1 MFSVYAWTMTINKSE
16 RGGSALIVIDV
27 QVNVVK
33 DAFKRDEKVVN
44 MATAVAKARAAS
56 IPVIWVRH
64 SAEDLPLNT
73 DGWQIV
79 PELTPLDGEPI
90 IEKKFRSTF
99 VETNFE
105 EVLASLK
112 VSHLFICGAETNNCV
127 RHTAMSALENGY
139 DMTLI
144 EDAHTTTGFEWDG
157 FVMDAARTI
166 DEQNTNF
173 IGYQLP
179 NCSADIKMVRELWN

>member
-1 MFSVYAWTMTINKSE
+1 MTINKSE
-16 RGGSALIVIDV
+16 RGRSALIVIDV

-33 DAFKRDEKVVN
+33 DAFERDSKVAN
-44 MATAVAKARAAS
+44 MALAVKKARAAS
-56 IPVIWVRH
+56 VPVIWVRH
-64 SAEDLPLNT
+64 SAEDLPLHS

-79 PELTPLDGEPI
+79 PELIPLAGEPI

-105 EVLASLK
+105 EVLANAK
-112 VSHLFICGAETNNCV
+112 ISHLYICGAETNNCV
-127 RHTAMSALENGY
+127 RHTSMSALEFGY

-144 EDAHTTTGFEWDG
+144 EDAHTTTSFEWDG

-173 IGYQLP
+173 IGYRLP
-179 NCSADIKMVRELWN
+179 TCSADIKKVSELFN

>member
-1 MFSVYAWTMTINKSE
+1 MAINKSE

-27 QVNVVK
+27 QVNVVA
-33 DAFKRDEKVVN
+33 DAFERDSKVAN

-64 SAEDLPLNT
+64 SAEDLPLNS

-79 PELTPLDGEPI
+79 PELVPADGEPI
-90 IEKKFRSTF
+90 IEKKYRSTF

-105 EVLASLK
+105 EVLSK
-112 VSHLFICGAETNNCV
+112 MKISHLYICGAETNNCV
-127 RHTAMSALENGY
+127 RHTSMSAMEAGY
-139 DMTLI
+139 DLTLI
-144 EDAHTTTGFEWDG
+144 EDAHTTTGFEWNG
-157 FVMDAARTI
+157 YVMDAARTI

-173 IGYQLP
+173 MGYQLP
-179 NCSADIKMVRELWN
+179 TNSADVKPVGALWN

>member
-1 MFSVYAWTMTINKSE
+1 MAINKSE
-16 RGGSALIVIDV
+16 RGNSALVVIDV

-33 DAFKRDEKVVN
+33 DAYLRDEKVAN
-44 MATAVAKARAAS
+44 MAKAVEKARAAS

-64 SAEDLPLNT
+64 SDDYLAIGSE
-73 DGWQIV
+73 GWQIV
-79 PELTPLDGEPI
+79 PELVPLPGEPI
-90 IEKKFRSTF
+90 IEKKYRSTF

-105 EVLASLK
+105 EVLSQLK
-112 VSHLFICGAETNNCV
+112 VGLLYICGAETNNCV
-127 RHTAMSALENGY
+127 RHTSMGALENGY
-139 DMTLI
+139 DIILI

-173 IGYQLP
+173 IQYKLP
-179 NCSADIKMVRELWN
+179 TCSADIKLVSQIFN

>member
-1 MFSVYAWTMTINKSE
+1 MAINKSE
-16 RGGSALIVIDV
+16 RGNSALVVIDV

-33 DAFKRDEKVVN
+33 DAYMRDEKVAN
-44 MATAVAKARAAS
+44 MATAVKKARAAS

-79 PELTPLDGEPI
+79 PELVPATGEPI

-105 EVLASLK
+105 NVLASLK
-112 VSHLFICGAETNNCV
+112 ISHLYICGAETNNCV
-127 RHTAMSALENGY
+127 RHTAMSALEHGY

-173 IGYQLP
+173 IQYKLP
-179 NCSADIKMVRELWN
+179 NCSADIKKISELFN

>member
-1 MFSVYAWTMTINKSE
+1 MAIKKSE
-16 RGGSALIVIDV
+16 RGESALIVIDV

-33 DAFKRDEKVVN
+33 DAFMRDEKVAN

-64 SAEDLPLNT
+64 SAEDLPLGT

-79 PELTPLDGEPI
+79 PELLPLPGEPI
-90 IEKKFRSTF
+90 IEKKYRSSF
-99 VETNFE
+99 VETNLE
-105 EVLASLK
+105 EVLANLK
-112 VSHLFICGAETNNCV
+112 VSHLYICGAETNNCV
-127 RHTAMSALENGY
+127 RHTSMAALEFGY

-144 EDAHTTTGFEWDG
+144 EDAHTTTSFEWDG

-173 IGYQLP
+173 IGYRLP
-179 NCSADIKMVRELWN
+179 SCSADIKMVSELWN

>member
-1 MFSVYAWTMTINKSE
+1 MTINKSE
-16 RGGSALIVIDV
+16 RGNSALVVIDV

-33 DAFKRDEKVVN
+33 DAYLRDEKVAN
-44 MATAVAKARAAS
+44 MASAVEKARAAS

-64 SAEDLPLNT
+64 SEEQLPIGSE
-73 DGWQIV
+73 GWQIV
-79 PELTPLDGEPI
+79 PELLPMPSEPI

-105 EVLASLK
+105 EVLSGLK
-112 VSHLFICGAETNNCV
+112 ISHLYICGAETNNCV
-127 RHTAMSALENGY
+127 RHTAMSALEHGY
-139 DMTLI
+139 DITLI

-173 IGYQLP
+173 IGYRLP
-179 NCSADIKMVRELWN
+179 TCSADIKKVNELFI

>member
-1 MFSVYAWTMTINKSE
+1 MAINKSE

-33 DAFKRDEKVVN
+33 DAYKRDEKVAN
-44 MATAVAKARAAS
+44 MAAAVTKARAAS

-64 SAEDLPLNT
+64 SEDELPIGS

-79 PELTPLDGEPI
+79 LELTPVDGEPI
-90 IEKKFRSTF
+90 IEKTYRSTF

-112 VSHLFICGAETNNCV
+112 ISHLYICGAETNNCV
-127 RHTAMSALENGY
+127 RHTSMSALEYGY
-139 DMTLI
+139 DITLI
-144 EDAHTTTGFEWDG
+144 EDAHTTTGFEWNG
-157 FVMDAARTI
+157 YVMDAARTI

-173 IGYQLP
+173 MGYQLP
-179 NCSADIKMVRELWN
+179 TCSADVKPVSALWS

>member
-1 MFSVYAWTMTINKSE
+1 MGINKSG

-33 DAFKRDEKVVN
+33 DAFKRDEKVAN
-44 MATAVAKARAAS
+44 MAEAVRKARAAS

-79 PELTPLDGEPI
+79 PELIPLEGEPI
-90 IEKKFRSTF
+90 IEKKFRSAF

-105 EVLASLK
+105 EVLAGLK
-112 VSHLFICGAETNNCV
+112 ISHLYICGAETNNCV
-127 RHTAMSALENGY
+127 RHTSMSALEFGY

-144 EDAHTTTGFEWDG
+144 EDAHTTTSFEWDG

-179 NCSADIKMVRELWN
+179 TCSADIKMVSELWN

>member
-1 MFSVYAWTMTINKSE
+1 MAINKSE

-33 DAFKRDEKVVN
+33 NAFERDEKVAN
-44 MATAVAKARAAS
+44 IATAVAKARATS

-64 SAEDLPLNT
+64 SAEDLPLGS

-79 PELTPLDGEPI
+79 PELLPLDGEPI
-90 IEKKFRSTF
+90 VEKKFRSSF
-99 VETNFE
+99 VETNLE
-105 EVLASLK
+105 EVLAGLK
-112 VSHLFICGAETNNCV
+112 VSNLYICGAETNNCV
-127 RHTAMSALENGY
+127 RHTSMGALEAGY
-139 DMTLI
+139 DIILV
-144 EDAHTTTGFEWDG
+144 EDAHTTTSFEWDG

-179 NCSADIKMVRELWN
+179 TCSADIKKVSELWN

>member
-1 MFSVYAWTMTINKSE
+1 MTINKSE
-16 RGGSALIVIDV
+16 RGSSALIVIDV

-33 DAFKRDEKVVN
+33 DAYERDAKVAK
-44 MATAVAKARAAS
+44 MAEAVKKARAAS

-64 SAEDLPLNT
+64 SAEDLPLHS

-79 PELTPLDGEPI
+79 PELVPAAGEPI

-105 EVLASLK
+105 EVLAQLK
-112 VSHLFICGAETNNCV
+112 ISHLYICGAETNNCV

-179 NCSADIKMVRELWN
+179 TCSADIKMVSELWN